1 MRYYDTFVANDT
13 FIRPRQKHKQH
24 RQYNIQ
30 EIRKNK
36 KKLDKS
42 NVREVPKQ
50 TFVNMSLGLIKCFPE
65 FICLNN

>member
-13 FIRPRQKHKQH
+13 FIRPRQKQKQH
-24 RQYNIQ
+24 SSTYEKEKR
-30 EIRKNK
+30 
-36 KKLDKS
+36 KKLDKR